1 MGAAPASPLPQSPLD
16 PFAPVDPSLPPMDNP
31 LAMLFQQAAINSD
44 GASPAGGMFPPFGGV
59 KGGKG
64 PAVDGVQAR
73 EPTRLQKAMP
83 LLHMLAMW
91 CLLVYFVLWMEPKA
105 YEQVGAGV
113 GGEVVGVWRRWA
125 ELGRSSPVARVFR
138 VQVVVCLHLLRCG
151 RVLMW
156 SPSSAIFL
164 GIHNFTNYTAFFADI
179 LGLCESFADYAVT
192 RSNLSLIL
200 QDAVQ
205 PPALLAL
212 ALPHLPPPFPSVIM
226 NVMKYMQMGSV
237 FLDDLAGLVV
247 GIGFIIYFA
256 SLFAS

>member
-16 PFAPVDPSLPPMDNP
+16 PFAPVDPTLPPMDNP
-31 LAMLFQQAAINSD
+31 LAMLFQQAANNTD
-44 GASPAGGMFPPFGGV
+44 GAGPMFPPFGGM

-73 EPTRLQKAMP
+73 EPTKLQKAMP

-91 CLLVYFVLWMEPKA
+91 CLLAYFVLWMEPKA
-105 YEQVGAGV
+105 YEQFGA
-113 GGEVVGVWRRWA
+113 GEVVSVWRRWA

-138 VQVVVCLHLLRCG
+138 VQLVPFFWAFTTLQIILHSLR
-151 RVLMW
+151 
-156 SPSSAIFL
+156 IFS
-164 GIHNFTNYTAFFADI
+164 GFD
-179 LGLCESFADYAVT
+179 V
-192 RSNLSLIL
+192 
-200 QDAVQ
+200 VQ

-212 ALPHLPPPFPSVIM
+212 VLPHLPPPIPSVIM

-247 GIGFIIYFA
+247 GIGFIVYFA
-256 SLFAS
+256 GLFAG